1 MKKLSS
7 TGATATLLL
16 LLMSQRATAQV
27 VDSHPESRTI
37 FQVEQLSGI
46 GTSQT
51 IYTSKLL
58 LDGKCKEKVEA
69 YLQSVPNIQS
79 FVVNPYTIDIQWSEP
94 TTDNIIFFYEKL
106 EFQYI
111 FPYTSKP

>member
-7 TGATATLLL
+7 TRAIIVLLL
-16 LLMSQRATAQV
+16 LFLSEKAAAQV
-27 VDSHPESRTI
+27 AEMHPESRTV
-37 FQVEQLSGI
+37 FQVEQLTGI

-51 IYTSKLL
+51 TYTSKLL

-79 FVVNPYTIDIQWSEP
+79 FVVHPYAIDIQWTET

-111 FPYTSKP
+111 FPYTSKS